1 MARPKIHDDA
11 LRTRLI
17 DIAAQVLSEQ
27 GPHAITLRAVAA
39 EAGTST
45 SAIYSLFGN
54 KGELLRA
61 LYHEGFRRL
70 AQHLAAV
77 PALASGDH
85 PLVRLGALGDA
96 YFTNALEQ
104 PHLYGLMFGPPL
116 PELCATNDDLAFALA
131 TLQTLIDAVGD
142 CVDAG
147 FITGPADE
155 AAMQIW
161 SAEHGL
167 ASLAIAGMLGPPEQA
182 RSFARAAEQTMVKGL
197 MHPDRVVSDVRSV
210 HAASVYAARANA
222 VRANR

>member
-17 DIAAQVLSEQ
+17 DIAARVLSEQ
-27 GPHAITLRAVAA
+27 GPHAISLRTVAA

-70 AQHLAAV
+70 AEHLAAV
-77 PALASGDH
+77 PTRKPGDDPLA
-85 PLVRLGALGDA
+85 RLGALGDA
-96 YFTNALEQ
+96 YLNNALEQ

-116 PELCATNDDLAFALA
+116 PELCATDDDLTFALS
-131 TLQTLIDAVGD
+131 TLQTLIAAVAD

-147 FITGPADE
+147 IIIGPAEE
-155 AAMQIW
+155 AAMQLW
-161 SAEHGL
+161 AAEHGL
-167 ASLAIAGMLGPPEQA
+167 ASLAIAGMLGPPEHA
-182 RSFARAAEQTMVKGL
+182 RTFARAAEHSMVLGL
-197 MHPDRVVSDVRSV
+197 MRPDRAVSDVRAPTTDRPGVFS
-210 HAASVYAARANA
+210 
-222 VRANR
+222 